1 MRNHRCETS
10 FDRDGILRL
19 LWGDPIGSLT
29 TRAATRL
36 LIGDEYVDLQ
46 HLAAGVQHAKATM
59 LLTGGEL
66 SPKDVLPITW
76 EKLLAFLTPAPGCSE
91 ITRER

>member
-1 MRNHRCETS
+1 MRDHQSQTS
-10 FDRDGILRL
+10 FDRDGILRV

-29 TRAATRL
+29 TRAATWL

-46 HLAAGVQHAKATM
+46 HLAAGVQRARVTM

-76 EKLLAFLTPAPGCSE
+76 EKLLAFLTPLPGVQ
-91 ITRER
+91 

>member
-1 MRNHRCETS
+1 MRDHQSQAS

-29 TRAATRL
+29 ARAATRL
-36 LIGDEYVDLQ
+36 LSGEEYVDLQ
-46 HLAAGVQHAKATM
+46 HLAAGVQRARVTM

-76 EKLLAFLTPAPGCSE
+76 EKLLAFLTPAG
-91 ITRER
+91 RVQ